1 MRHSLALVFLTLT
14 AAVPAQNEFEFYPG
28 VVSFFSR
35 ANLGT
40 AGGELLQGM
49 HRPFHR
55 GVGDNGSACTIS
67 TFRATIQDQDAATQE
82 SIYFIVRTGS
92 DQFGPKTG
100 ASGLIAKIGPVQLP
114 AGTGTMAWR
123 VSTTVVIPVVL
134 PNCLNN
140 FAFGVELPPTTT
152 WAPPY
157 PDGLSTHASRG
168 DATLSVQK
176 AHARAEEHTWQIVKG
191 AARASHSP
199 WGSTWRLAIAL
210 DTAVLQMGNG
220 GNVYGRGGM
229 FPDTGNPLTA
239 RVRYGAAMATGS
251 SLLYM
256 GLGRMPGIPL
266 VPGTRLYLT
275 NPIFFL
281 ISAPIPAAG
290 EVVHLLTTSLP
301 GSVAGAGKLHF
312 QAAGILSGTG
322 TLTNVFTIKP

>member
-1 MRHSLALVFLTLT
+1 MRHNLPLMLLTLT

-28 VVSFFSR
+28 VISFFSR

-40 AGGELLQGM
+40 LGGELLQGM

-55 GVGDNGSACTIS
+55 GVGDNGRACMIS
-67 TFRATIQDQDAATQE
+67 TFRATIQDQEAATQE
-82 SIYFIVRTGS
+82 SIYFVVRTGS
-92 DQFGPKTG
+92 DQFGPKVG
-100 ASGLIAKIGPVQLP
+100 ASGLIAKIGPVQMP
-114 AGTGTMAWR
+114 AGTGTVVWR
-123 VSTTVVIPVVL
+123 ISATVVVPVVL

-140 FAFGVELPPTTT
+140 FAFGVEFPPTPT

-176 AHARAEEHTWQIVKG
+176 AHSRAEQHTWQIVSG
-191 AARASHSP
+191 ANQASHSP

-210 DTAVLQMGNG
+210 DTPVLQMGNG

-239 RVRYGAAMATGS
+239 RVRYGAAMATGT

-256 GLGRMPGIPL
+256 GIGRMPGIPL
-266 VPGTRLYLT
+266 VAGTRLYLT
-275 NPIFFL
+275 NPIFFVT
-281 ISAPIPAAG
+281 SAPIPAAG
-290 EVVHLLTTSLP
+290 EVEHLLATSLP
-301 GSVAGAGKLHF
+301 GSVSGAGKIHF
-312 QAAGILSGTG
+312 QAAGVLSGTG
-322 TLTNVFTIKP
+322 MLTNVFTIKP